1 MQNVVILGSTGSIGG
16 NTLNVL
22 RLHPDKYKVLA
33 LTANSNWQA
42 LLTQCVEFKPQYA
55 LLLDTQN
62 AANLQQKLVSH
73 HLKTAVLTG
82 IDDLVKLVGLP
93 EVDVVMSAIVG
104 SAGLLPTHEA
114 ILAGKKVL
122 LANKEALVTGGKL
135 IQQALAR
142 NKAASLIPVD
152 SEHSAIFQALPHGG
166 DATDKSVRRI
176 ILTASGGPFRTHT
189 VEQLQNVTP
198 NDAIKHPNWNM
209 GKKISV
215 DSSTLMNKGLEVIE
229 AYWLFDQTPLE
240 VIVHPQSIIHSM
252 VEYIDG
258 SIIAQMGVADMKT
271 PIAYALAYPERIT
284 SGSEFLD
291 FNTIREFTFEAP
303 DYVRFP
309 CLSLAFNA
317 LRDGG
322 AMPAVLNAA
331 NEVAVDL
338 FLHNKITYPAIHRTI
353 VKTMEQFHG
362 ADFNSIAEIM
372 EIDTESRKCAYSV
385 A

>member
-122 LANKEALVTGGKL
+122 LANKEALVTG
-135 IQQALAR
+135 
-142 NKAASLIPVD
+142 
-152 SEHSAIFQALPHGG
+152 
-166 DATDKSVRRI
+166 
-176 ILTASGGPFRTHT
+176 
-189 VEQLQNVTP
+189 
-198 NDAIKHPNWNM
+198 
-209 GKKISV
+209 
-215 DSSTLMNKGLEVIE
+215 
-229 AYWLFDQTPLE
+229 
-240 VIVHPQSIIHSM
+240 
-252 VEYIDG
+252 
-258 SIIAQMGVADMKT
+258 
-271 PIAYALAYPERIT
+271 
-284 SGSEFLD
+284 
-291 FNTIREFTFEAP
+291 
-303 DYVRFP
+303 
-309 CLSLAFNA
+309 
-317 LRDGG
+317 
-322 AMPAVLNAA
+322 
-331 NEVAVDL
+331 
-338 FLHNKITYPAIHRTI
+338 
-353 VKTMEQFHG
+353 
-362 ADFNSIAEIM
+362 
-372 EIDTESRKCAYSV
+372 
-385 A
+385 